1 VDGGAGNGGPPLEA
15 VGARALRSAG
25 GMGTRRRGRA
35 PGRKVAGVRSG
46 ARTEGAAQS
55 TVVEV
60 AAGHEQQQRHEGTV
74 TDTISTAKVGFTAA
88 L

>member
-1 VDGGAGNGGPPLEA
+1 
-15 VGARALRSAG
+15 
-25 GMGTRRRGRA
+25 M
-35 PGRKVAGVRSG
+35 GVRSG

-60 AAGHEQQQRHEGTV
+60 AAGHEQQQRHAGTV
-74 TDTISTAKVGFTAA
+74 TDTFSTGKVGFTAA